1 MLLSTKGESIHK
13 MAVNTI
19 KMIFACKGSSD
30 EVSCKGNLTKSQH
43 LESWTH
49 GSKNCFVSRQFSNLL
64 NED

>member
-1 MLLSTKGESIHK
+1 MLNLIEPWQMELNLPKLLLSTKGESIYK

-43 LESWTH
+43 LES
-49 GSKNCFVSRQFSNLL
+49 
-64 NED
+64 